1 MPDYLVGLDPGGENA
16 FGWAVLECNA
26 GAYQLAA
33 TGTETGVPAV
43 FRAIQK
49 ALPEAPVAVG
59 IDAPLFWVPEGD
71 RRADQAVRRLVCA
84 AGGSSG
90 TVSHVNSLRGACLVQ
105 GVLAAIEAHKH
116 WPTAKLT
123 ESHPKALLLASSAAR
138 RFAERLNLGVEH
150 ERDAALAAF
159 SANALIGQTEDW
171 HDLVKLDE
179 NAIFPGGKP
188 VAYWF
193 PKQRT

>member
-26 GAYQLAA
+26 GAYRLAA

-43 FRAIQK
+43 FWAIQQV
-49 ALPEAPVAVG
+49 LPQAPVAAG
-59 IDAPLFWVPEGD
+59 IDAPLFWVPAGD
-71 RRADQAVRRLVCA
+71 RRADQTVRRMVCS

-105 GVLAAIEAHKH
+105 GVLAAIQAHKL
-116 WPTAKLT
+116 WPNAQLT
-123 ESHPKALLLASSAAR
+123 ESHPKALLLVSAAAR
-138 RFAERLNLGVEH
+138 AFAARLGSFGTNEH
-150 ERDAALAAF
+150 KRDAALAAY
-159 SANALIGQTEDW
+159 SANALVANTKRW
-171 HDLVKLDE
+171 RDLVKLEDSPF
-179 NAIFPGGKP
+179 FPAGVP

-193 PKQRT
+193 PE